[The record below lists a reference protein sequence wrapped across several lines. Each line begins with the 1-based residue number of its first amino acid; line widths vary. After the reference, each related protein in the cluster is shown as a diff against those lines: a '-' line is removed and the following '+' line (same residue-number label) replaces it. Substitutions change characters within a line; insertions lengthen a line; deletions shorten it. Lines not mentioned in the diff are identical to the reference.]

1 MLWRSH
7 FLAGASLGVWLAA
20 GSRPEAVA
28 LAAGIAGTA
37 ALLPDIDSPRSYV
50 GSRVPASVAVKLVA
64 GHRGVFHS
72 LLAAALFGLALFL
85 YLRFKAPAYTFLAF
99 PFAAGYI
106 SHLLLDA
113 LTPEGVPFF
122 WPFKLRFGLPLVG
135 TGGFIER
142 WVVVPALAILF
153 CFLLYQAGGGNLWN
167 ALPIPR

>member
-28 LAAGIAGTA
+28 LAAGVAGAA
-37 ALLPDIDSPRSYV
+37 ALLPDIDSPRSYI

-72 LLAAALFGLALFL
+72 LLAAAVFGLALFF
-85 YLRFKAPAYTFLAF
+85 YLRFKAQAYVFLAF
-99 PFAAGYI
+99 SFAAGYI

-113 LTPEGVPFF
+113 LTPEGVPFL
-122 WPFKLRFGLPLVG
+122 WPAKLRFGLPLVG
-135 TGGFIER
+135 TGGIVER
-142 WVVVPALAILF
+142 RVVLPALVLLF
-153 CFLLYQAGGGNLWN
+153 CVVLYYARGGAMWHLLAVGK
-167 ALPIPR
+167 